1 MFTTVRNFNEL
12 FELELRYAY
21 DCEQKLVEKGLPA
34 MIKAAQSQELRN
46 ALQQHLEET
55 RRHIM
60 RLETVF
66 SACNLTPQTKGNSVL
81 AEIMDAAEDSASN
94 IKMPEIRDAALI
106 ANGNL
111 VEHYE
116 MALYGTL
123 VAWAHQLG
131 FQSAAASLEQTL
143 TEEKTADAILTELAN
158 RSANVRAA
166 RTGG

>member
-21 DCEQKLVEKGLPA
+21 DCEKKLVDKGLPS
-34 MIKAAQSQELRN
+34 MIKAAQSQELRI

-55 RRHIM
+55 RRHIT

-66 SACNLTPQTKGNSVL
+66 SACNLAPETKGNSIL
-81 AEIMDAAEDSASN
+81 TELMDAAEDSASN
-94 IKMPEIRDAALI
+94 IKAPELRDAALI
-106 ANGNL
+106 ANANL

-123 VAWAHQLG
+123 AAWARQMG
-131 FQSAAASLEQTL
+131 YQEAAVQLEQTL
-143 TEEKTADAILTELAN
+143 NEEKAADATLTGLAT